1 MNANK
6 NIICSFLL
14 PFNLI
19 IFYECD
25 KIEPLLSKRE
35 YCMIQ
40 AINVSIRFG
49 ERVLFQDVN
58 LKFTKGNC
66 YGIIGANGAGKST
79 FLKVLSGQLEPNT
92 GEVVM
97 GKGERLSVLQ
107 QNQNAFDNETVMN
120 TVLLGHKRLVE
131 IMREKDE
138 LYSKADFSDEDGIK
152 ASELEAEFMD
162 LDGWEAESNAAVL
175 LEGLGIKSDSHY
187 MLMSELDAKQ
197 KVKVLLA
204 QALFGNPDILILDE
218 PTNNLDIKS
227 VRWLENFLMDFENTV
242 IIVSH
247 NRHFLNKVCT
257 HICDVDYG
265 KISIFV
271 GNYDFWYESSQLL
284 LRQAKDANKKM
295 EARIKELQEFIARF
309 SANASK
315 SKQATSRKKELEKI
329 TLEDIKPSSRK
340 YPFIDFKP
348 ERLAGNDILSV
359 EHLTKEGFFND
370 ISFTV
375 KKDEKIAILCDNSLV
390 ISKLYDIIMGLDK
403 QDYGAIKWGQTITK
417 TYLPQNNNN
426 FFEGVE
432 LNLVDWLRQYSK
444 DKTESYVRGWL
455 GRMLFSGEESQKK
468 ACVLSGGEKVRCMLA
483 RMMLT
488 AGNFLVFD
496 EPTNHLDLESITA
509 LNTGMQNFKGN
520 MLFTTHD
527 HEILATVANRIIVIE
542 NGRKVFDKDCTY
554 DEYLDTIK

>member
-1 MNANK
+1 
-6 NIICSFLL
+6 
-14 PFNLI
+14 
-19 IFYECD
+19 
-25 KIEPLLSKRE
+25 
-35 YCMIQ
+35 MIQ
-40 AINVSIRFG
+40 AINVSIRFAD
-49 ERVLFQDVN
+49 RVLFQDVN

-79 FLKVLSGQLEPNT
+79 FLKVLSGELEPNT
-92 GEVVM
+92 GEVVI

-107 QNQNAFDNETVMN
+107 QNQNAFDNETVLN

-131 IMREKDE
+131 IMQEKDA
-138 LYSKADFSDEDGIK
+138 LYAKPDFSDEDGIR

-162 LDGWEAESNAAVL
+162 LNGWEAESDAATL
-175 LEGLGIKSDSHY
+175 LEGLGIKSDLHHN
-187 MLMSELDAKQ
+187 LMSELDAKQ

-218 PTNNLDIKS
+218 PTNNLDIMS
-227 VRWLENFLMDFENTV
+227 VRWLENFLLDFENTV

-265 KISIFV
+265 KIQIFV

-284 LRQAKDANKKM
+284 LRQAKDQNKKM
-295 EARIKELQEFIARF
+295 EARIKELQDFIARF

-359 EHLTKEGFFND
+359 EHLTKEGFFTD

-390 ISKLYDIIMGLDK
+390 VTKLYDILMELDK
-403 QDYGAIKWGQTITK
+403 QDYGAVKWGQTITK
-417 TYLPQNNNN
+417 SYLPQNNNS
-426 FFEGVE
+426 FFENIH

-455 GRMLFSGEESQKK
+455 GRMLFSGAESQKE

-483 RMMLT
+483 RMMLN
-488 AGNFLVFD
+488 AGNFLIFD

-520 MLFTTHD
+520 MLLTTHD

-542 NGRKVFDKDCTY
+542 NGKKVFDKDCTY
-554 DEYLDTIK
+554 EEYLDTLK